1 MTHGKRVIP
10 AHVSPEAAA
19 LLERAYAID
28 SEASSRALYRDW
40 AETYDATM
48 LEGLRYRSPAL
59 VAALLGE
66 HLADRTAQLLDIG
79 CGTGLAGQ
87 SLAELGFTA
96 IDGLD
101 LSPEMMQVAARRG
114 VYRHFIT
121 ADLNRPL
128 DMPDAH
134 YDGATCSGSFTH
146 GHVDARCLDELFRIL
161 RPGAPFAFTVKR
173 EVWEPLGF
181 KDALARL
188 VASGRIVEAAFRL
201 DRHYDSSEQP
211 DGVFCVYR
219 RT

>member
-1 MTHGKRVIP
+1 MTNPRIIP
-10 AHVSPEAAA
+10 ANVSPEAAA

-28 SEASSRALYRDW
+28 SDEASRALYRDW
-40 AETYDATM
+40 AESYDATM
-48 LEGLRYRSPAL
+48 LGGLRYRSPAL
-59 VAALLGE
+59 VAALLAD
-66 HLADRTAQLLDIG
+66 HLPDRTAQLLDVG

-87 SLAELGFTA
+87 FLAELGFSV

-101 LSPEMMQVAARRG
+101 ISPEMMQVARRRG
-114 VYRHFIT
+114 IYRHFVA
-121 ADLNRPL
+121 ADLNHPL

-134 YDGATCSGSFTH
+134 YDGATCSGTFTH

-181 KDALARL
+181 QRALARL
-188 VASGRIVEAAFRL
+188 VAGGRITEAANRL
-201 DRHYDSSEQP
+201 DKHYDSSEQP

-219 RT
+219 RA